1 MGEFL
6 LPISGCGR
14 PACGSPRSRLRRC
27 PCRGSVAGVQPMWPR
42 WCCCELRRPSEAR
55 PLAPVSFGLEPTG
68 LLRAVLGGGG
78 GSSAGFPWQQLLG
91 TAGPWL
97 RRVAALTACAMS
109 CGVMATEVNRSA
121 PSYSVPSGFV
131 ELPKLCDCSALP
143 SGVSFPLV
151 VSDWCRCNN
160 PTTLTSGTGPVG
172 TRAGCA
178 WGQGP
183 KQEGGTWRRDG
194 WKDRPRAC
202 SHTVWPS
209 WAHEGGRNHA
219 VGASLCS
226 KG

>member
-131 ELPKLCDCSALP
+131 ELPKLCDWSALP

-160 PTTLTSGTGPVG
+160 PTTLTSGTGPGNQGGVCLG
-172 TRAGCA
+172 AGSQTGGRHLA
-178 WGQGP
+178 QGWMEGQAPCLQPHGL
-183 KQEGGTWRRDG
+183 
-194 WKDRPRAC
+194 A
-202 SHTVWPS
+202 V